1 MMRTNLKLS
10 NLLRGR
16 AVTGVLQEG
25 KELWVKFQDESV
37 LRVKLEDEAS
47 SVMVR
52 NGAGELEYA
61 D

>member
-1 MMRTNLKLS
+1 MRTNLKLS

-16 AVTGVLQEG
+16 AITGVLQEG
-25 KELWVKFQDESV
+25 QELWVKFQDESV